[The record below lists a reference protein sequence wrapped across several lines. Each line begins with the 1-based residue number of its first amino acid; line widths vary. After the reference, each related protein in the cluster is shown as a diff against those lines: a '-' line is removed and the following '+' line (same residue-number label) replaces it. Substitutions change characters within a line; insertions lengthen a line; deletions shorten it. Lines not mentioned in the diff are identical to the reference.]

1 VKGACQSLYRPN
13 ARLGE
18 AVRFMAVCLIAA
30 AASAC
35 SLSYSIVTLDVEEP
49 ETTASIAPK
58 AISPLSPDLTEEDWR
73 RAKAALGVALDP
85 QGAGTQVSWDNPDTS
100 RKGAFTPSGAPFVK
114 NDEICRSFS
123 AHVSTHVSAQVSA
136 PGSAPV
142 RPPVSGDKQSA
153 LHGQPTL
160 NGQSALHGTAC
171 RPSGGEWAITEIKPA
186 DAPPA
191 DGKPARATKKA

>member
-18 AVRFMAVCLIAA
+18 AVRFKAVCRFMAVCMIAV

-49 ETTASIAPK
+49 ETTASITPK

-123 AHVSTHVSAQVSA
+123 AHVS
-136 PGSAPV
+136 APV
-142 RPPVSGDKQSA
+142 RPPVTGDK
-153 LHGQPTL
+153 
-160 NGQSALHGTAC
+160 QSALHGTAC

-191 DGKPARATKKA
+191 DGKPARAIKKA

>member
-18 AVRFMAVCLIAA
+18 AVRFMAVCLIAM

-49 ETTASIAPK
+49 ETTASITPK

-114 NDEICRSFS
+114 NDEICRSF
-123 AHVSTHVSAQVSA
+123 AAQVSA
-136 PGSAPV
+136 PA

-153 LHGQPTL
+153 L

-191 DGKPARATKKA
+191 DGKPARAIKKA